1 MLYKTVTNTSDTP
14 SNNLIG
20 ELIKKIRL
28 INNLTQGKFGKIF
41 EPSVTQSTVARWEK
55 GEQNPDRIH
64 FPKIAALL
72 NLSFEDFIEFI
83 EQPTSKIEDLD
94 IENKTLTYN
103 KRHLSML
110 TKGVRAWNSWRNKN
124 PEIIPQLSGITLRK
138 GEFDNLDGYNLDRAN
153 LAGFRGVFVSIQHAS
168 LIEANM
174 EKAELEGGSFV
185 GSNFSGANLKQ
196 INILH
201 SRFNRAIFRE
211 TNLDRA
217 CVLDSDFKE
226 VSFEKACMEKIIF
239 KRVDLSGANLKQVDL
254 ESAKFTLVQLRE
266 ANLNQASLKKAFL
279 DTCSV
284 YGSTF
289 LETNLEDTIAE
300 KVFISPQGFKGITV
314 QDLALAQFTC
324 LKLYHPLL
332 TQKFV
337 DSYNIENEFVKYA
350 QLLVNKYGVYKYKRK
365 RSSFRFLKTSRINP
379 IDIFVEI
386 ERINDDL
393 YEINIYKYNNQKNE
407 RVLMVRN
414 NAVESYFSLT
424 DIIMLKRII
433 QYTKKQ
439 QKDRFE
445 QAISIAK
452 KILNTT
458 KKNKFVDRRYIVKNN
473 NDEIVISHKTPV
485 LFEKEEVEEEIARGK
500 IVNDRLEMVRSSLSN
515 DQLVNLQNIL
525 LNLVM

>member
-1 MLYKTVTNTSDTP
+1 MTNTSKTT
-14 SNNLIG
+14 SNNLLG
-20 ELIKKIRL
+20 ELIKKIRS

-41 EPSVTQSTVARWEK
+41 VPSVTQSTVARWEK

-64 FPKIAALL
+64 FPKIASLL
-72 NLSFEDFIEFI
+72 NLSFEEFIDFI

-110 TKGVRAWNSWRNKN
+110 KKGAKTWNSWREKN
-124 PEIIPQLSGITLRK
+124 PNVIPQLSGIRLRRE
-138 GEFDNLDGYNLDRAN
+138 EFGNLDGYNLEYAN
-153 LAGFRGVFVSIQHAS
+153 LAGFRGRFISIEHAN

-185 GSNFSGANLKQ
+185 GSNFSGANLKK
-196 INILH
+196 INIRH
-201 SRFNRAIFRE
+201 TCFNRAIFRE
-211 TNLDRA
+211 TNLCKA
-217 CVLDSDFKE
+217 SILDSDFKE
-226 VSFEKACMEKIIF
+226 VSFEKACMEEIVF
-239 KRVDLSGANLKQVDL
+239 SQVDLSGANLKQADL
-254 ESAKFTLVQLRE
+254 GSAKFSNVKLTE

-279 DTCSV
+279 ETCSV

-289 LETNLEDTIAE
+289 LETNLEDTTTE
-300 KVFISPQGFKGITV
+300 KVFISPQGFEGITI
-314 QDLALAQFTC
+314 QDLALAQFAC
-324 LKLYHPLL
+324 LKLYHPVL

-350 QLLVNKYGVYKYKRK
+350 QLLVNRYGVYKYKRK
-365 RSSFRFLKTSRINP
+365 SSYFEFLKTSRINP

-386 ERINDDL
+386 QRINDNL
-393 YEINIYKYNNQKNE
+393 YKINIYKYNNQKSE
-407 RVLMVRN
+407 RVLIIRN
-414 NAVESYFSLT
+414 NVVESCFSLS
-424 DIIMLKRII
+424 DMIMLKRIF
-433 QYTKKQ
+433 QYTKKK

-445 QAISIAK
+445 QAMSIAK
-452 KILNTT
+452 KLLNTT
-458 KKNKFVDRRYIVKNN
+458 NENKFVDRRYIVKKN

-500 IVNDRLEMVRSSLSN
+500 IVNNRLEMVRSSLSN
-515 DQLVNLQNIL
+515 DRLVNLQNIL